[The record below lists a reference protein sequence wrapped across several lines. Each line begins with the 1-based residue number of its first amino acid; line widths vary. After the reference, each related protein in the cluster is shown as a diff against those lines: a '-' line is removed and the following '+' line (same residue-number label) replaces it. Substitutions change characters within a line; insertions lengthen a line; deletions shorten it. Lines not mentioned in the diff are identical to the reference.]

1 MTTSTHP
8 CLVCLLILS
17 LAACSNR
24 PPDPGPVNRDEY
36 TIYSGAIVQ
45 YISSSQRATL
55 SHASAAISDST
66 DNWMYQPPEPL
77 KPSDLEMGD
86 KILQLCLLEVGAD
99 TFQIAPLRRSFVENN
114 ARHFPIS
121 NDSIRHYFAL
131 GDSSAQR
138 IVLLPKTH
146 RDSIVHRYY
155 TDTTAYLFSFSRAG
169 FNLNRDQAVI
179 SVHCLH
185 YLGFERY
192 NAYFIRKNSQW
203 RLVKTFTQSRGHVDF
218 F

>member
-1 MTTSTHP
+1 MTTSTRS
-8 CLVCLLILS
+8 CLVCLLLLS
-17 LAACSNR
+17 FAGCSHR
-24 PPDPGPVNRDEY
+24 RPDPGPVNRDEY
-36 TIYSGAIVQ
+36 AIYSSAIVQ
-45 YISSSQRATL
+45 YISSSQRTTL
-55 SHASAAISDST
+55 SHASAAVSDST

-77 KPSDLEMGD
+77 KPSDQELGD
-86 KILQLCLLEVGAD
+86 KILQAYLLEVDAD

-114 ARHFPIS
+114 PRHFPIS

-138 IVLLPKTH
+138 IALLPKTH

-155 TDTTAYLFSFSRAG
+155 TDTTAYMFSFSRAG
-169 FNLNRDQAVI
+169 FNSNRDQAVI

-185 YLGFERY
+185 YLGFQRY
-192 NAYFIRKNSQW
+192 NAYFIKKHSQW
-203 RLVKTFTQSRGHVDF
+203 RLVKTITESSGHLDF